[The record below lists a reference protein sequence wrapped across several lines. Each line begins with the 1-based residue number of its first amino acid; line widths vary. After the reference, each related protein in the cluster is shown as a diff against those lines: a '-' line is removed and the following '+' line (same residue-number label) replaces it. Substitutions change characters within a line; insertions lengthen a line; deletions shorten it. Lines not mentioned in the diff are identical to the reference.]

1 MDCREFNDMILSHLD
16 GSLRSDQSAL
26 MEAHAAQCA
35 ACACELA
42 LQSRLSLTMNHIGK
56 EEITAPPELGSLVIN
71 SLRPE
76 RRGVFGWI
84 PPSWRKSVAAAAAIL
99 LLAGSS
105 AGVTA
110 GLQIAR
116 QWQMVVLDPPAI
128 VIDNNSGAPS
138 GSEGIGTQEGMPDK
152 YQDHN
157 NSGTSDNSQE
167 SSGIPTGGDVGKT
180 LDEGVQ
186 SSGATALLSNS
197 TVITST
203 ILNVDVADLTE
214 ARIKAV
220 AFAAGSWASTQ
231 VYPEQNGDQKIV
243 VLRLTVASD
252 LAPGLIEQL
261 SGLGTLTDRQDES
274 RDITALYNETQ
285 VYCNDLESR
294 RSVTSDAGELQV
306 IDQQIASYRQQLN
319 AWEAEAGKRVIM
331 LWLES

>member
-42 LQSRLSLTMNHIGK
+42 LQSRLSFTMNGIGK
-56 EEITAPPELGSLVIN
+56 EEIMAPPELGSLVIN

-76 RRGVFGWI
+76 RRVAFGWI
-84 PPSWRKSVAAAAAIL
+84 PPSWRRSVAAAAAIL
-99 LLAGSS
+99 LLAGGS

-110 GLQIAR
+110 SLQIAR
-116 QWQMVVLDPPAI
+116 QGQMVVLDPPGI
-128 VIDNNSGAPS
+128 VIDGNSSAPS
-138 GSEGIGTQEGMPDK
+138 GSGEIGTQEGTPGK

-167 SSGIPTGGDVGKT
+167 SSGIPTGGDFGKT
-180 LDEGVQ
+180 SVEGVQ
-186 SSGATALLSNS
+186 SSGATALLSS
-197 TVITST
+197 GKVITST
-203 ILNVDVADLTE
+203 MLKADVADLAE

-261 SGLGTLTDRQDES
+261 TGLGTLTDRQDES
-274 RDITALYNETQ
+274 RDITALYNETR
-285 VYCNDLESR
+285 VLCSDLESR
-294 RSVTSDAGELQV
+294 RSMTSDAGELQAL
-306 IDQQIASYRQQLN
+306 DQKISSYKQQLD